1 MSGSLTINPA
11 HLSDD
16 DWATIRSFLDAAKA
30 KGEVVVVIG
39 PPDLAAG
46 GLDDAAVDALLREA
60 LRSDKPRVAAAAVAA
75 ATGRTANEL
84 YRRALALPQERG

>member
-1 MSGSLTINPA
+1 MIEFRQVNKWFGPLHVLADITA
-11 HLSDD
+11 EV
-16 DWATIRSFLDAAKA
+16 K

-39 PPDLAAG
+39 PPDLAAA
-46 GLDDAAVDALLREA
+46 GLDDAAVDELLREA

-84 YRRALALPQERG
+84 YRRALALPSGRD